1 MFIQL
6 DLYGKL
12 FLTLWYLFWST
23 HSIRDG
29 RTRNLGERY
38 KAVLL
43 LLYYQAI
50 LYIFL
55 MIHCLLWKCIFYC
68 NYFQNALLVANM
80 EKWHRSHDITG
91 WNLSGHACGECVLK
105 YLIKYLLVQN
115 IAPTSACVC
124 GGGVGGWLGWLGGRL
139 RWECAGVRTLRSA
152 LQICKLS
159 IVLN

>member
-1 MFIQL
+1 MGSFFLLCDIYLDRLIQFTMEGHKIWVNAIKQC
-6 DLYGKL
+6 Y
-12 FLTLWYLFWST
+12 Y
-23 HSIRDG
+23 
-29 RTRNLGERY
+29 Y
-38 KAVLL
+38 
-43 LLYYQAI
+43 YYQAI

-68 NYFQNALLVANM
+68 NYFQNALLVAYM

-91 WNLSGHACGECVLK
+91 WNLGHACGEYVLK

-115 IAPTSACVC
+115 IAPTSACVWRV
-124 GGGVGGWLGWLGGRL
+124 GGAGGWLGWLGGRL

-152 LQICKLS
+152 LQICKWS